1 MINCIYKFIQTSV
14 CIIHK
19 NGNIHKANENYL
31 FNDDNFVNI
40 KAFDSSQLKI
50 YKLSFKAVFSFN
62 VYYIKCIPTKT
73 LDHVDD
79 DKDYLYLFLDD
90 INEYIE
96 ENDGTKYLIFNPTSK
111 KQQRSI
117 KKLQKTFGRN

>member
-1 MINCIYKFIQTSV
+1 M
-14 CIIHK
+14 
-19 NGNIHKANENYL
+19 
-31 FNDDNFVNI
+31 
-40 KAFDSSQLKI
+40 
-50 YKLSFKAVFSFN
+50 VFSFN

-73 LDHVDD
+73 LDHLDD
-79 DKDYLYLFLDD
+79 DKEYLYLFLDD

>member
-19 NGNIHKANENYL
+19 NGDIHKANENYL
-31 FNDDNFVNI
+31 FNDNNFVNI

-73 LDHVDD
+73 LDNVDD
-79 DKDYLYLFLDD
+79 EKDYLYLFLDD

-111 KQQRSI
+111 KT
-117 KKLQKTFGRN
+117 KKH